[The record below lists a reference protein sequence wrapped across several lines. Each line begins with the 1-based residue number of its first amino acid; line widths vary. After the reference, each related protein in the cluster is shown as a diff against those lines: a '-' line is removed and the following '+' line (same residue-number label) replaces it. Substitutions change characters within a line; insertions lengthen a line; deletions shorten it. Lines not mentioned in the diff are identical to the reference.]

1 MNTSPQ
7 KMASAERN
15 RRVDH
20 VAAKLCRDVAQL
32 DEPLDVLLIALG
44 KTIASL
50 VVQRVHPMGVKTI
63 SSVAAGLVELEVDS
77 LVTRQAEAAEQT
89 EAAHG

>member
-1 MNTSPQ
+1 MSA
-7 KMASAERN
+7 KASAERD

-20 VAAKLCRDVAQL
+20 VAAKLCRDVVQM

-63 SSVAAGLVELEVDS
+63 GAVAAGLVELEIDS
-77 LVTRQAEAAEQT
+77 LVTRQAQSAEQT
-89 EAAHG
+89 EATHG